1 MNCRTCFTLAAVA
14 SLVLF
19 GCRDNT
25 VTPPSSGPVFAVSD
39 GAHNGNPDFFFLP
52 PMFKNPNT
60 SPNFEPAA
68 FNPNLRPAVEIC
80 LLGLPAPDGTRD
92 CVGAPVTRFS
102 PSQISL
108 NSTDQLY
115 QVNWNT
121 ALSNLNL
128 ANFYRIQVLVG
139 TRVLGF
145 ADVDPVVS
153 LTGTQLQNLQ
163 TGEFIPLVDGRTLP
177 IKFRIETGVL
187 CATDGTPCNSST
199 INLNTGGTIEL
210 LGAGEDFKFDIRPG
224 TSATFG
230 GNTIT
235 DVTFNLEV
243 CSGIDVDL
251 PTFGP
256 CLRVS
261 TYFDG
266 VGTGELAFSQPL
278 LVSLCVLN
286 SVYHTPD
293 ETRQE
298 DLITLHQQD
307 GTLIRALPHADPNCD
322 SPIGQ
327 RGSGWSWLRSLAAQL
342 LAPTPAYAATR
353 SAVLHVGAGGET
365 GSTGSSCTPPSSAP
379 TPVPGLQMATTCPP
393 SSPTVNGSAPQP
405 AAAALLSPA
414 RTVSDFQFALPAKM
428 DYLNRADADRTA
440 PPGTALPTAVVVTD
454 WDDHPVQGAHVT
466 FVEPAIE
473 GPPTIIG
480 TATSN
485 SDGVA
490 QILWTIRA
498 GPNTAVATGRGI
510 AAQNNYPGGT
520 VKPFMPDIDSPDPES
535 PVALG
540 TGRVQFTANGVA
552 FGSLSFTQQPTNTP
566 SGEPITPALQIQL
579 LDPSGNPLSE
589 TVRVTVGNDPSNP
602 AGCLVLQTSTL
613 ALEGVAVIDNVRVN
627 GMCTGARV
635 AATAGGG
642 SFGFPIIFSDRFDIT
657 APSVSLAVDFTGGTD
672 VPLETSIP
680 YLATVTNNGTGTLA
694 SVLVQAYI
702 DQGVASRAAGGA
714 VMTGCAPGSSDGVLP
729 PGPCSINR
737 VLVASNLTAG
747 TGTLVAGPATGRI
760 TVVWA
765 GVTVATVL
773 VPITIT
779 P

>member
-1 MNCRTCFTLAAVA
+1 MNCCTRFTLAAVA
-14 SLVLF
+14 SLVLI

-52 PMFKNPNT
+52 PMFNNPSNN
-60 SPNFEPAA
+60 PNFEPAA

-177 IKFRIETGVL
+177 IKFRIENGVL

-199 INLNTGGTIEL
+199 VNLNTGGTIEL
-210 LGAGEDFKFDIRPG
+210 MGAGEDFKFDVRPG

-307 GTLIRALPHADPNCD
+307 GTLIRALPHAAPNCG

-327 RGSGWSWLRSLAAQL
+327 SRSGWSWLRSLAARL
-342 LAPTPAYAATR
+342 LGPTPAYAATR
-353 SAVLHVGAGGET
+353 SAVLHVGAGGESS
-365 GSTGSSCTPPSSAP
+365 STGSSCTPPP
-379 TPVPGLQMATTCPP
+379 
-393 SSPTVNGSAPQP
+393 
-405 AAAALLSPA
+405 
-414 RTVSDFQFALPAKM
+414 
-428 DYLNRADADRTA
+428 
-440 PPGTALPTAVVVTD
+440 
-454 WDDHPVQGAHVT
+454 
-466 FVEPAIE
+466 
-473 GPPTIIG
+473 
-480 TATSN
+480 
-485 SDGVA
+485 
-490 QILWTIRA
+490 
-498 GPNTAVATGRGI
+498 
-510 AAQNNYPGGT
+510 
-520 VKPFMPDIDSPDPES
+520 
-535 PVALG
+535 
-540 TGRVQFTANGVA
+540 
-552 FGSLSFTQQPTNTP
+552 
-566 SGEPITPALQIQL
+566 
-579 LDPSGNPLSE
+579 
-589 TVRVTVGNDPSNP
+589 
-602 AGCLVLQTSTL
+602 
-613 ALEGVAVIDNVRVN
+613 
-627 GMCTGARV
+627 
-635 AATAGGG
+635 
-642 SFGFPIIFSDRFDIT
+642 
-657 APSVSLAVDFTGGTD
+657 
-672 VPLETSIP
+672 
-680 YLATVTNNGTGTLA
+680 
-694 SVLVQAYI
+694 
-702 DQGVASRAAGGA
+702 
-714 VMTGCAPGSSDGVLP
+714 
-729 PGPCSINR
+729 
-737 VLVASNLTAG
+737 
-747 TGTLVAGPATGRI
+747 
-760 TVVWA
+760 
-765 GVTVATVL
+765 
-773 VPITIT
+773 
-779 P
+779 